1 MVWVV
6 ATLVATAVALAA
18 VRSVAGQVVDGPD
31 SPLVAATTTFG
42 PDAASPTTGPTTT
55 AASATTGPTTTAA
68 PSATTLAPVDLGTT
82 SLADEAADGNEPV
95 PDANEGSDAAT
106 TSEATQAPP
115 ATTTS
120 TTLAPTTTEAPTTTT
135 TTEAP
140 IVEPT
145 ETYKLI
151 GGWVRIASSPGV
163 VSLDGAGPNA
173 GFSVE
178 VQASGPERVKVEFRN
193 DNHESEFEAAWRGE
207 DLKIEI
213 SEESETND

>member
-1 MVWVV
+1 MIRRLGVIVVWVV

-42 PDAASPTTGPTTT
+42 PDAASATTMPTTK
-55 AASATTGPTTTAA
+55 AA
-68 PSATTLAPVDLGTT
+68 PPATTLAPVDLGTT

-145 ETYKLI
+145 ETYQLI

>member
-1 MVWVV
+1 MIRRLGVIVVWVV

-42 PDAASPTTGPTTT
+42 PDAASPTTGPTTK
-55 AASATTGPTTTAA
+55 AA
-68 PSATTLAPVDLGTT
+68 PPATTLAPVDLGTT

-135 TTEAP
+135 QAP

-145 ETYKLI
+145 ETYQLI
-151 GGWVRIASSPGV
+151 GGWVRISSSPGV